1 MGLWLV
7 GQSDHSTGNHTYC
20 SLVARSNDLVIV
32 FTGPYSPSL
41 PEAASSKTPHPQIS
55 HERLTEFTKKHG
67 LGVGAVGIQ
76 VADAE
81 LAYQESVKNGA
92 ESVMKPVV
100 VNSGDKGCASIAEVK
115 LYGDVVLRY
124 ISRSADCTDEFL
136 PLYEKTKILEQ
147 GEVDDEAY
155 VRLCYGIERMD
166 HCVGNVHDLLETV
179 NYIGGFT
186 GFHEFAEFTA
196 EDVGTVDSGLNS
208 MVLASNN
215 EMVLL
220 PVNEPTYGTRRKSQ
234 IQTYLEQNEVTLA
247 VL

>member
-1 MGLWLV
+1 MA

-41 PEAASSKTPHPQIS
+41 PEAESSKMPHPQIS
-55 HERLTEFTKKHG
+55 YERLTEFTKKHG
-67 LGVGAVGIQ
+67 LGVGAVGIE

-100 VNSGDKGCASIAEVK
+100 LNSGSKGHISIAEVK
-115 LYGDVVLRY
+115 LYGDVALRY
-124 ISRSADCTDEFL
+124 ISRSPGCEDDFL

-147 GEVDDEAY
+147 GQEGDDAY
-155 VRLCYGIERMD
+155 TRLCYGIERID
-166 HCVGNVHDLLETV
+166 HCVGNVFNLLETV

-234 IQTYLEQNEVTLA
+234 IQTYLEQNEVILGTL
-247 VL
+247 